1 MKRLILFSLMTC
13 LLGVPLLAAAQQPPS
28 FDPSQMQEM
37 MKRFQDPAAMQKMQ
51 EQAEA
56 ARQCMEDIDQ
66 AKLDALQV
74 KAEAAGKEIETL
86 CKAGKKDAALKKG
99 LALSRELQSDATVK
113 QLRECSKE
121 ITDMMKDMP
130 WAQMGDTKALEAS
143 KEPTSMDICS

>member
-1 MKRLILFSLMTC
+1 MKRLIFCSLTTF
-13 LLGVPLLAAAQQPPS
+13 LLGFPLLATAQQPPS

-66 AKLDALQV
+66 AKLDALRV
-74 KAEAAGKEIETL
+74 KAEAAGQEIERL

-113 QLRECSKE
+113 KLRECSE
-121 ITDMMKDMP
+121 EMTEMMQDMP
-130 WAQMGDTKALEAS
+130 WAKMGDTKALEAS
-143 KEPTSMDICS
+143 KQPTSNDICS

>member
-1 MKRLILFSLMTC
+1 MKRLILFSLTVF
-13 LLGVPLLAAAQQPPS
+13 LGVPLLATAQQAPS

-37 MKRFQDPAAMQKMQ
+37 MKRFQDPAAMQKLQ

-66 AKLDALQV
+66 AKLDALRV
-74 KAEAAGKEIETL
+74 KAEAAGAEIDRL

-113 QLRECSKE
+113 KLRECSKDM
-121 ITDMMKDMP
+121 TDMMKDMP
-130 WAQMGDTKALEAS
+130 WGQMGGTKTLEAS
-143 KEPTSMDICS
+143 KEPTSNDICS